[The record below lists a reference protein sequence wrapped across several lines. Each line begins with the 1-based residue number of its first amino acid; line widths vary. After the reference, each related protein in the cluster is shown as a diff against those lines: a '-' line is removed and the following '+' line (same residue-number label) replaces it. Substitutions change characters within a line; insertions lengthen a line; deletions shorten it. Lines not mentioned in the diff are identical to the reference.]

1 MTLELFLERNPQLD
15 PQTARTAWD
24 AAIDA
29 AYDTALE
36 RALEKRARIHSTHSE
51 IDQEHAA
58 AGFLEARQVAS
69 LVHML
74 KARL

>member
-1 MTLELFLERNPQLD
+1 MTLELFLARHRDYDEEV
-15 PQTARTAWD
+15 ARTVWN

-29 AYDTALE
+29 AYDAAQE
-36 RALEKRARIHSTHSE
+36 RAEQRLARIHSSHSE

-58 AGFLEARQVAS
+58 AGFLEARQVAC

-74 KARL
+74 KARA

>member
-1 MTLELFLERNPQLD
+1 MTLDLFLERHPTLD
-15 PQTARTAWD
+15 ALTARTAWN

-29 AYDTALE
+29 AYDTAME
-36 RALEKRARIHSTHSE
+36 RSEARRARIHSTHSE

-69 LVHML
+69 LVYTL
-74 KARL
+74 KARA